1 MQRTRLILGSIA
13 IIAAAQAGWEVSL
26 GPRATLHDVT
36 QQVFQTWQPADL
48 QKIVNGD
55 FYRRPDR
62 TTDDGQEIAVSPEN
76 LPELLAI
83 YREQLGALKRFQ
95 VIDEKIYRHPSQRST
110 NRGKVYAVYQLQA
123 EFEKAPAT
131 IRLYLDRYGS
141 WRVHHFSVSSPAL
154 SPCLSQVDWQLCSA
168 DQARR
173 NPPDRVAALRTQIA
187 TQNQCVDCDLSFLDF
202 RSMNLAGV
210 NFQRANLTGANFNG
224 ADLQNADLSHTQLK
238 QAQFKSA
245 NLQNANLT
253 ATIGAGAVFAQA
265 NLQDANLQQAKFPH
279 ANFERANLQG
289 SDLDRSDLE
298 ATNFYQADLHHA
310 HLNQTS
316 LFRADFRQ
324 ARMTRTQLNGAN
336 LQCASLGGAAALRVQ
351 IEGALLDGTILPN
364 QVINL
369 PTSLAR
375 RKDVV
380 LRC

>member
-1 MQRTRLILGSIA
+1 MQRTRLMLGSIA
-13 IIAAAQAGWEVSL
+13 VITAAQAGWEVLL
-26 GPRATLHDVT
+26 GPRATLNDVT
-36 QQVFQTWQPADL
+36 QQVFRTWQPADL
-48 QKIVNGD
+48 QKIVNSE

-62 TTDDGQEIAVSPEN
+62 AVDDGQEIAVSTEN
-76 LPELLAI
+76 LTELLTL

-95 VIDEKIYRHPSQRST
+95 VIEEKIYRTAAQRTT
-110 NRGKVYAVYQLQA
+110 NRGNVYATYKLQA
-123 EFEKAPAT
+123 EFERAPAT
-131 IRLYLDRYGS
+131 IRLYLDLYGS
-141 WRVHHFSVSSPAL
+141 WRVHHFIVSSPAL

-173 NPPDRVAALRTQIA
+173 NPPDRVAARRAQIA
-187 TQNQCVDCDLSFLDF
+187 TQQQCVGCDLSFLDF
-202 RSMNLAGV
+202 RNMDLTGV
-210 NFQRANLTGANFNG
+210 NLQRANLTGANFNG
-224 ADLQNADLSHTQLK
+224 ADLQMADLSHTQLK

-245 NLQNANLT
+245 NLQNANLA
-253 ATIGAGAVFAQA
+253 ATIGAGAVFYQA
-265 NLQDANLQQAKFPH
+265 NLQDANLQQAKFPY

-298 ATNFYQADLHHA
+298 AANFYQADLHHA
-310 HLNQTS
+310 QLNQTS

>member
-13 IIAAAQAGWEVSL
+13 IITAAQVGWELLL
-26 GPRATLHDVT
+26 GPRATLNDVT
-36 QQVFQTWQPADL
+36 QQVFRTWQPADL
-48 QKIVNGD
+48 QKIVNSD
-55 FYRRPDR
+55 FYQRPDR
-62 TTDDGQEIAVSPEN
+62 TTDDGQGIAVATEN
-76 LPELLAI
+76 LPELLAL

-95 VIDEKIYRHPSQRST
+95 VIEEKIQRHPIERST
-110 NRGKVYAVYQLQA
+110 HRGKVYATYKLQA

-131 IRLYLDRYGS
+131 IRLYLDLYGS
-141 WRVHHFSVSSPAL
+141 WRVHHFIVSSPAL
-154 SPCLSQVDWQLCSA
+154 SPCLGQVDWQLCSA

-173 NPPDRVAALRTQIA
+173 NPPDRVAALRTQIT
-187 TQNQCVDCDLSFLDF
+187 TQKQCVDCDLSFVDF
-202 RSMNLAGV
+202 RNMNLAGV

-224 ADLQNADLSHTQLK
+224 ADLQNADLGHTKLK
-238 QAQFKSA
+238 QAQFKAA

-253 ATIGAGAVFAQA
+253 ETIGAGAIFYQA
-265 NLQDANLQQAKFPH
+265 NLQDSNLQQAKFPH

-289 SDLDRSDLE
+289 SNLDQSDLE
-298 ATNFYQADLHHA
+298 AANFYQADLHHA

-369 PTSLAR
+369 PASLAR